1 MELEQQMVKCLVT
14 IIGSGT
20 VVSFAARSSR
30 LDSIRMHG
38 FVTEIADKICVYTC
52 V

>member
-20 VVSFAARSSR
+20 VVSFATRSS